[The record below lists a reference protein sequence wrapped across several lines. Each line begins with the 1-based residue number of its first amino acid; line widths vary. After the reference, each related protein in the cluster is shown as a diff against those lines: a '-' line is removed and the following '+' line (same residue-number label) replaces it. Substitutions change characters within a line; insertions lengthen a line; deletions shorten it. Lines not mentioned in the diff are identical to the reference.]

1 MNTTLLYKRFCL
13 ALLIALAAAFTG
25 GCCRRR
31 PRQPATPDRSAFERK
46 QERIED
52 ERLSDTATPSQL
64 SLENTKL
71 SQRER
76 DHIRLTQELYQRLER
91 SHQLLQSSNPE
102 AALRELERL
111 QQGIR
116 DDPYLEMQTWYL
128 SAMIYHKTGAV
139 SRRRRSMRKMM
150 ETLEK
155 LQKDPR
161 FLRAHQ
167 LGITNQQLIE
177 TVEKNSKGHRY
188 ENFQ

>member
-1 MNTTLLYKRFCL
+1 MNTSLCYNRFCL
-13 ALLIALAAAFTG
+13 VLSIALVALICG
-25 GCCRRR
+25 GCCRRNT
-31 PRQPATPDRSAFERK
+31 RQPATSDRSNFERR
-46 QERIED
+46 QERVED
-52 ERLSDTATPSQL
+52 ERISEVAAADQL
-64 SLENTKL
+64 QGETRKL
-71 SQRER
+71 SQREL
-76 DHIRLTQELYQRLER
+76 DHIRLTKELYQRLER
-91 SHQLLQSSNPE
+91 SHKLLQSSNPE

-116 DDPYLEMQTWYL
+116 DDPYLEMQSWYL

-167 LGITNQQLIE
+167 LGVANQQLIE
-177 TVEKNSKGHRY
+177 TLQNSKGHRY
-188 ENFQ
+188 ENLQ